1 MQLTKQEYEAALE
14 YNEIIDHADKIK
26 QDYIN
31 SIDNIDYLEK
41 CNNKLLYCIY
51 LNRNNYS
58 KSSFIKDIILFYI
71 GCISSQVIM
80 YNACKY
86 CIYILPAFVT
96 ISYLFT
102 KKQYLFYKKCKHAKH
117 VLKDLGFIDK

>member
-1 MQLTKQEYEAALE
+1 MKLTKQEYESALK

-31 SIDNIDYLEK
+31 SIDNIDYLK
-41 CNNKLLYCIY
+41 QCNNKLLYCIY

-80 YNACKY
+80 YNACQY

>member
-41 CNNKLLYCIY
+41 CNDKLLYCIY
-51 LNRNNYS
+51 LNKNNYS
-58 KSSFIKDIILFYI
+58 KSSFIKDIIVFYI
-71 GCISSQVIM
+71 GCISLQVIL
-80 YNACKY
+80 YNACQY
-86 CIYILPAFVT
+86 FIYILPALVT
-96 ISYLFT
+96 TSYLFT